1 MKSNRILSITTL
13 AIVVV
18 ALIAFAGC
26 KSSGMAITKRG
37 QLLKINIEHPVD
49 LPDNGE
55 GDIGIVFGN
64 RGVRGVNDVLVDV
77 EIPAQLMVLD
87 EKHERGVT
95 MSHDPGSNSY
105 HYTMGSLNPAE
116 DSTIHFRIRTSFGTM
131 SDSGAIRA
139 TAWQRDLRGDR
150 LVETAVIKLRP

>member
-1 MKSNRILSITTL
+1 MKSNRNLTITL
-13 AIVVV
+13 VIVAV
-18 ALIAFAGC
+18 ALIALAGC
-26 KSSGMAITKRG
+26 KSSGMAITKHG
-37 QLLKINIEHPVD
+37 QLLKINIERPVD

-64 RGVRGVNDVLVDV
+64 RGVRSVNDVLVDV

-87 EKHERGVT
+87 ERHERGVT

-105 HYTMGSLNPAE
+105 HYTMSSLNPAE
-116 DSTIHFRIRTSFGTM
+116 DSTIHFRIRTSFGSM
-131 SDSGAIRA
+131 SDSGAIKA
-139 TAWQRDLRGDR
+139 TAWQRELPGDR

>member
-1 MKSNRILSITTL
+1 MKSNRILTITTL

-26 KSSGMAITKRG
+26 KSSGMAVTKHG

-55 GDIGIVFGN
+55 GDIGIVLGN
-64 RGVRGVNDVLVDV
+64 RGVRGVNDDLVDV
-77 EIPAQLMVLD
+77 EIPPQLMVLD

-95 MSHDPGSNSY
+95 MSHDPGSNSF
-105 HYTMGSLNPAE
+105 HYALSSL
-116 DSTIHFRIRTSFGTM
+116 
-131 SDSGAIRA
+131 
-139 TAWQRDLRGDR
+139 
-150 LVETAVIKLRP
+150 

>member
-1 MKSNRILSITTL
+1 MKSNRNLTITSL

-18 ALIAFAGC
+18 ALFAAGC
-26 KSSGMAITKRG
+26 KSGGMAVTKRG

-49 LPDNGE
+49 LPEQGE
-55 GDIGIVFGN
+55 GDIGIVLGN
-64 RGVRGVNDVLVDV
+64 RGVRSVTDVLVDI
-77 EIPAQLMVLD
+77 EIPAQLVVLD

-105 HYTMGSLNPAE
+105 HYTLSNLQPAE
-116 DSTIHFRIRTSFGTM
+116 DSTIHYRIRTSFGSMT
-131 SDSGAIRA
+131 DSGGLRA
-139 TAWQRDLRGDR
+139 TAWQRDLPGDK